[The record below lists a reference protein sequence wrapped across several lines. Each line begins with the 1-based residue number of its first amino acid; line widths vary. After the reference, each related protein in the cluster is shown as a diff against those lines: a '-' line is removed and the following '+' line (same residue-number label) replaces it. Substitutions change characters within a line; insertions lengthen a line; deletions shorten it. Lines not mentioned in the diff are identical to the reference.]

1 MTMPT
6 LLMQRAH
13 DEAVGDDPPQLP
25 DKPKRRTF
33 SAEYKLRIV
42 AEYDACA
49 GDGDKGALLRREG
62 LYSSHIVEW
71 RRARDAAAVSGLE
84 GQRRRPKTNPD
95 TVALEKATKRIER
108 LEEEL
113 TRHRLALDIAGK
125 AHALLELLAE
135 SATDEPGPTSERGRR
150 PKR

>member
-6 LLMQRAH
+6 MLMQRAH
-13 DEAVGDDPPQLP
+13 DEAVGDDVPRLP
-25 DKPKRRTF
+25 DRPKRRSFT
-33 SAEYKLRIV
+33 AEYKLRIV

-71 RRARDAAAVSGLE
+71 RRARDAAAAAGLE
-84 GQRRRPKTNPD
+84 GPRRARANPD
-95 TVALEKATKRIER
+95 TVALEKARKRIEA
-108 LEEEL
+108 LEEDL
-113 TRHRLALDIAGK
+113 AKHRLALDIAGK
-125 AHALLELLAE
+125 AHALLEMLAE
-135 SATDEPGPTSERGRR
+135 SATDEPGPRPERGRK

>member
-13 DEAVGDDPPQLP
+13 DEAVGDDAPQLP
-25 DKPKRRTF
+25 DKPRRRSFT
-33 SAEYKLRIV
+33 AEYKLRIV

-71 RRARDAAAVSGLE
+71 RRARDNAATAGLA
-84 GQRRRPKTNPD
+84 GPRRSKANPD
-95 TVALEKATKRIER
+95 TAALAKATKRIER
-108 LEEEL
+108 LEADL
-113 TRHRLALDIAGK
+113 KKHKLALDIAGK
-125 AHALLELLAE
+125 AHALLEVLVE
-135 SATDEPGPTSERGRR
+135 SATDDTAPAPKPARR

>member
-13 DEAVGDDPPQLP
+13 DEAVGDDAPQLP

-33 SAEYKLRIV
+33 TAEYKLRIV
-42 AEYDACA
+42 AEYDACV

-71 RRARDAAAVSGLE
+71 RRARDTAGAARLE
-84 GQRRRPKTNPD
+84 GPRRAKANPD
-95 TVALEKATKRIER
+95 TVALDKAKERIER
-108 LEEEL
+108 LEEDL
-113 TRHRLALDIAGK
+113 AKHRLALDIAGK
-125 AHALLELLAE
+125 AHALLEMLAE
-135 SATDEPGPTSERGRR
+135 SATDEPGPGHGRGRR